1 MSIVNTLSLE
11 SNRQIKINFDGGDLS
26 SDAGLL
32 LIKEFVSKLDI
43 DKLFSR
49 SFKTNDSA
57 SFRYHTDKENL
68 LQIIYMIIAGYFE
81 DDASDELTNDPVF
94 KAVLNKD
101 ALASQPTV
109 SRFFNRMD
117 EDTLNQFLTIG
128 RILRKRVYSIQ
139 MPQAVILDLDS
150 TLLDAY
156 GKQEGRAFN
165 FHYRSNGYHPL
176 VCYDGMTGDLIKIQ
190 LRDGTQY
197 SCTGVVDFLQLIL
210 DEYLNDYPTIQILL
224 RGDSGFATPDLYK
237 QCEENGTS
245 YVIRLKENGILREK
259 ASHLVDELDE
269 ITRNN
274 KVDYAVVYGE
284 FMYKA
289 GPWPYERRV
298 VCKVEK
304 PENQM
309 VYMYTFVVT
318 NMDSSPEYLI
328 KFYCKRGRM
337 ENFIKESKSGFDFAS
352 VSSHARIVNANRLQV
367 HALAYNIFNWLIE
380 MLLYRQEKAVE
391 SEEIIVMPVN
401 GSVEQLENAEDTV
414 FASKALG
421 DGVLLHSDDGKVY
434 APCDGII
441 QTVFPTKHAIGI
453 ESTDGS
459 EILIHMGNN
468 TVALNGKYFTVH
480 VKEKDEVKAGQI
492 LAEFDK
498 KEIEAQGYNC
508 EIPMV
513 VTNMEMYE
521 MSGEPTYRNY
531 KKGEEIFRLKKKTN
545 V

>member
-1 MSIVNTLSLE
+1 MKKEHPFVVKLRCSKPLIIQTKEPFMSIVNTLSLE

-289 GPWPYERRV
+289 KSWPYERRV

-318 NMDSSPEYLI
+318 NMDSSPGYLI
-328 KFYCKRGRM
+328 KFYCKRGLM

-352 VSSHARIVNANRLQV
+352 VSSHTRIVNANRLQV
-367 HALAYNIFNWLIE
+367 HALAYNIFNWSRRLALSANMRKQRIDTVRLK
-380 MLLYRQEKAVE
+380 LLKIAAKVVHSARYITFKLCSSCPYKNEFYETLSNIGKLNV
-391 SEEIIVMPVN
+391 
-401 GSVEQLENAEDTV
+401 QLE
-414 FASKALG
+414 
-421 DGVLLHSDDGKVY
+421 
-434 APCDGII
+434 
-441 QTVFPTKHAIGI
+441 
-453 ESTDGS
+453 
-459 EILIHMGNN
+459 
-468 TVALNGKYFTVH
+468 
-480 VKEKDEVKAGQI
+480 
-492 LAEFDK
+492 
-498 KEIEAQGYNC
+498 
-508 EIPMV
+508 
-513 VTNMEMYE
+513 
-521 MSGEPTYRNY
+521 
-531 KKGEEIFRLKKKTN
+531 
-545 V
+545 